1 VDAIEIIDQESDG
14 TPRETHV
21 RCPATGESLG
31 SVLTTPPAA
40 VAEVV
45 GQVAAVQPLWALLRL
60 EDRARYMRRMAQAIL
75 DELDELRET
84 IAREQGRP
92 RTEVAA
98 LELLAALDALKWVA
112 QEGASVLG
120 GRRVGVHR
128 SLFLTKRARIAY
140 EPYGV
145 VGVIGAGSAP
155 FAQPLG
161 QIAGALLAGNGVVL
175 KPAPRASL
183 AGERIARVLARAGL
197 PEGLVRVIH
206 GGPEVGMELARAPV
220 DKLLFTGAPATGRA
234 VARECVSQEKEVTVE
249 LGGKDAMLV
258 LSDAHVARAAAGA
271 LWAGCAGA
279 GQARGAVERIYV
291 APEVAE
297 RLVARLVSGARAL
310 TVGDP
315 RDPRV
320 QVGPLASARRLAHI
334 CELVDEAVAQG
345 ATLHCGGPITPLGTP
360 HGGGFS
366 KGTRQ
371 ADESSAVGELA
382 LAASSVEGD
391 QTGAQAQT
399 GTASALVAQQAGT
412 AAAAGQTSTAA
423 AGQPGTMAG
432 QTSTAAAAGQPGT
445 VARQAS
451 TAATGQAGA
460 GARRAGTASAV
471 LPVGQAAGSDERFGA
486 FFAPAVLTGVTHEM
500 RIMREPV
507 GGPVLA
513 VMNFESVSEAIA
525 LANDSPYGLGASVWT
540 ADRYRGLRIARELD
554 AGMVWLNDHLP
565 SPAVSR
571 GPWGAAAG
579 SGLGRTLGEAGLR
592 ACAQEKLITWD
603 PSGSRGLWWGPY
615 DERSARAAKAAAQL
629 RSTRESDREQA
640 WRKGGVALARVGIR
654 ALGRRS

>member
-1 VDAIEIIDQESDG
+1 MSLDAIEIGERGGRHSGAAPGVVSCLD
-14 TPRETHV
+14 
-21 RCPATGESLG
+21 PATGEPLG
-31 SVLTTPPAA
+31 SVATIAPNGI
-40 VAEVV
+40 AEVV
-45 GQVAAVQPLWALLRL
+45 AQVAKVQPLWALLRL
-60 EDRARYMRRMAQAIL
+60 EDRARYMRRVAQAII

-98 LELLAALDALKWVA
+98 LELLAAIDALKWVA
-112 QEGASVLG
+112 QDGADALG

-128 SLFLTKRARIAY
+128 SLFVTKRARIAY

-161 QIAGALLAGNGVVL
+161 QIAGALLAGNGVVF
-175 KPAPRASL
+175 KPAQRACL

-197 PEGLVRVIH
+197 PEGLVRVVH
-206 GGPEVGMELARAPV
+206 GGADVGLELARAPV
-220 DKLLFTGAPATGRA
+220 DKLLFTGSPATGRE
-234 VARECVSQEKEVTVE
+234 VARECVSHEKEVTVE

-258 LSDAHVARAAAGA
+258 LADAHVARAASGA

-279 GQARGAVERIYV
+279 GQARGAVERVYA

-297 RLVARLVSGARAL
+297 RLLERLVAGARAL

-320 QVGPLASARRLAHI
+320 QVGPLASARRLAHVR
-334 CELVDEAVAQG
+334 ELVEEAVAQG
-345 ATLHCGGPITPLGTP
+345 ATLHCGGTLEPGEAVGLGSIRST
-360 HGGGFS
+360 GNEAEDAGALS
-366 KGTRQ
+366 EETNGTRH
-371 ADESSAVGELA
+371 
-382 LAASSVEGD
+382 
-391 QTGAQAQT
+391 
-399 GTASALVAQQAGT
+399 
-412 AAAAGQTSTAA
+412 
-423 AGQPGTMAG
+423 
-432 QTSTAAAAGQPGT
+432 
-445 VARQAS
+445 
-451 TAATGQAGA
+451 
-460 GARRAGTASAV
+460 
-471 LPVGQAAGSDERFGA
+471 GA

-500 RIMREPV
+500 RLMREPV

-513 VMNFESVSEAIA
+513 VMTVGSVSEAIA

-603 PSGSRGLWWGPY
+603 PSGVRGLWWGPY
-615 DERSARAAKAAAQL
+615 DELSARAARTAAQL
-629 RSTRESDREQA
+629 RSTRDSDREQA
-640 WRKGGVALARVGIR
+640 WRQGGLALTRIGLR
-654 ALGRRS
+654 ALGRR

>member
-1 VDAIEIIDQESDG
+1 MSLDAIETNAADPPAAPHTAAALD
-14 TPRETHV
+14 
-21 RCPATGESLG
+21 PATGEVLG
-31 SVLTTPPAA
+31 SVITTAPSD
-40 VAEVV
+40 VADVV
-45 GQVAAVQPLWALLRL
+45 AQVAKVQPLWALLRL
-60 EDRARYMRRMAQAIL
+60 EDRARYMRRMAQAIV

-92 RTEVAA
+92 RTEVAT
-98 LELLAALDALKWVA
+98 LELLVAIDALKWVA
-112 QEGASVLG
+112 QDGASVLG
-120 GRRVGVHR
+120 PRRVGVHR
-128 SLFLTKRARIAY
+128 SLSLTKRARIAY

-161 QIAGALLAGNGVVL
+161 QIAGALLAGNGVVF
-175 KPAPRASL
+175 KPALRACL

-206 GGPEVGMELARAPV
+206 GGADVGLELARAPV
-220 DKLLFTGAPATGRA
+220 DKLLFTGSPATGRA

-279 GQARGAVERIYV
+279 GQARGAVERIYA
-291 APEVAE
+291 APEITE
-297 RLVARLVSGARAL
+297 RLVAQLVARARAL

-320 QVGPLASARRLAHI
+320 QVGPLASARRVKRVH
-334 CELVDEAVAQG
+334 ELVEEAVAQG
-345 ATLHCGGPITPLGTP
+345 ATLHSGGP
-360 HGGGFS
+360 FY
-366 KGTRQ
+366 
-371 ADESSAVGELA
+371 
-382 LAASSVEGD
+382 
-391 QTGAQAQT
+391 
-399 GTASALVAQQAGT
+399 
-412 AAAAGQTSTAA
+412 
-423 AGQPGTMAG
+423 
-432 QTSTAAAAGQPGT
+432 
-445 VARQAS
+445 
-451 TAATGQAGA
+451 
-460 GARRAGTASAV
+460 
-471 LPVGQAAGSDERFGA
+471 
-486 FFAPAVLTGVTHEM
+486 APAVLTGVTHEM
-500 RIMREPV
+500 RLMREPV

-513 VMNFESVSEAIA
+513 VMTVDSVSEAIA

-603 PSGSRGLWWGPY
+603 PPGTRGLWWGPY
-615 DERSARAAKAAAQL
+615 DELSARAARTAAQL
-629 RSTRESDREQA
+629 RSTRDTDREQA
-640 WRKGGVALARVGIR
+640 WRHGGLALARVGAR
-654 ALGRRS
+654 ALGRR